1 MPRAVSLLLVSLVV
15 VLGTT
20 TQAGGVTASS
30 SCGLHICTKSDACA
44 VDSDCPGSSC
54 NCGALRCEF
63 SSCGNDGV
71 RIINN
76 HMLKC
81 ICESAWHSVIYH
93 YYDNYIVHTM
103 SYTTFYHL
111 RCELSRTVRYRLPVL
126 SLCSV
131 VFPEFAF
138 VSGQELWLQRRRNL
152 WNNLLA
158 NVLAPSATPP
168 SSRTR
173 PSSRRRICP
182 TRSK

>member
-81 ICESAWHSVIYH
+81 ICESACHSVIYH
-93 YYDNYIVHTM
+93 YYDNYIV
-103 SYTTFYHL
+103 L
-111 RCELSRTVRYRLPVL
+111 N
-126 SLCSV
+126 V
-131 VFPEFAF
+131 VH
-138 VSGQELWLQRRRNL
+138 
-152 WNNLLA
+152 NLLS
-158 NVLAPSATPP
+158 SAMRAVSHSTLQIAGIVAMF
-168 SSRTR
+168 SGVS
-173 PSSRRRICP
+173 
-182 TRSK
+182 